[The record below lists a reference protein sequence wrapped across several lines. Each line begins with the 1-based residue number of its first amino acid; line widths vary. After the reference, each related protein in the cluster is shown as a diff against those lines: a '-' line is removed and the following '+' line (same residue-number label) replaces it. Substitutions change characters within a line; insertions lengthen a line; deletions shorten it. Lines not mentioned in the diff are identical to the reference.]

1 MLARNWLGQRMHFH
15 RLKRREFIALLGSAA
30 AWPLAAGAQQRER
43 VRKVGMLI
51 GGADEGI
58 YLSRLA
64 AFRRT
69 LQELGWVEGSLQFD
83 LRWGGAA
90 DMARMAAM
98 AAELVQA
105 RPDVLLVGTT
115 AALLPMQK
123 ATQTIPIVFVQVS
136 DPLGRGIVASLAR
149 PTGNVTGFSNLE
161 LSLAGKW
168 LQLMKEIA
176 PDVRRVSVMI
186 STTNVVS
193 PDWYRAFD
201 QAAPSLGIEV
211 AAAPIHERADIIR
224 IIETAARGAPHS
236 GLIVPGDGTVETP
249 FARGAILALA
259 STYRLPVVF
268 GLREFVHDGGLLAYG
283 IDQIDPFRRA
293 AGYIDRILKGEKP
306 ADLPVQQPTKFEL
319 AINLKTAKALGL
331 VVPDK
336 LIATADEV
344 IE

>member
-1 MLARNWLGQRMHFH
+1 M
-15 RLKRREFIALLGSAA
+15 KRREFITLLGGAAA
-30 AWPLAAGAQQRER
+30 AWPLAVRAQQRER
-43 VRKVGMLI
+43 IRKVGVLMA
-51 GGADEGI
+51 GADEGI
-58 YLSRLA
+58 YLTRLV

-69 LQELGWVEGSLQFD
+69 FQELGWVEGSSLQFD
-83 LRWGGAA
+83 LRWGGS
-90 DMARMAAM
+90 DMARIAAL
-98 AAELVQA
+98 AEELVQS
-105 RPDVLLVGTT
+105 RPDVLLVGSTV
-115 AALLPMQK
+115 ALLSLQK

-136 DPLGRGIVASLAR
+136 DPLGRGIVTSLAR

-186 STTNVVS
+186 SIANVVS
-193 PDWYRAFD
+193 PDWYRAFE
-201 QAAPSLGIEV
+201 QAAPSLGIELIT
-211 AAAPIHERADIIR
+211 APIQERGDIIR
-224 IIETAARGAPHS
+224 IVETAAREPHG
-236 GLIVPGDGTVETP
+236 GLIVPGDSVVETP

-259 STYRLPVVF
+259 STYRLPAVF
-268 GLREFVHDGGLLAYG
+268 GQREFVKDGGLLAYG

-293 AGYIDRILKGEKP
+293 AGYVDRILKGEKP

-331 VVPDK
+331 TVPPT
-336 LIATADEV
+336 LLAIADEV

>member
-1 MLARNWLGQRMHFH
+1 MLDQS
-15 RLKRREFIALLGSAA
+15 RRRFMALLGGAA
-30 AWPLAAGAQQRER
+30 AWPFATRAQQRER
-43 VRKVGMLI
+43 IRKI
-51 GGADEGI
+51 GVLMAGADEGI

-69 LQELGWVEGSLQFD
+69 LQELGWAEGSSLQFD
-83 LRWGGAA
+83 LRWGGS
-90 DMARMAAM
+90 DMARIAAL
-98 AAELVQA
+98 AEELVQS
-105 RPDVLLVGTT
+105 RPDVLLVGPTV
-115 AALLPMQK
+115 ALLPLQK

-136 DPLGRGIVASLAR
+136 DPLGRGIVTSLAR

-186 STTNVVS
+186 SIANVVS
-193 PDWYRAFD
+193 PDWYRAFE
-201 QAAPSLGIEV
+201 QAAPSFGIELS
-211 AAAPIHERADIIR
+211 AAPIHERADIIR
-224 IIETAARGAPHS
+224 IVETAARGPHG
-236 GLIVPGDGTVETP
+236 GLIVPGDSAVETP

-268 GLREFVHDGGLLAYG
+268 GQREFVKDGGLLAYG

-293 AGYIDRILKGEKP
+293 AGYVDRILKGEKP
-306 ADLPVQQPTKFEL
+306 ADLPIQQPTKFEL
-319 AINLKTAKALGL
+319 AINLNTAKALGL
-331 VVPDK
+331 TVPPT
-336 LIATADEV
+336 LLALADEI